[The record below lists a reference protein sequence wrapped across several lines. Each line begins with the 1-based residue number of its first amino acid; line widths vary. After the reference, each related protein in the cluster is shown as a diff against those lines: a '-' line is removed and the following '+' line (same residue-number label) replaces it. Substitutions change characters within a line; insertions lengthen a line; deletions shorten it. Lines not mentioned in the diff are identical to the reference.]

1 MKVVPYKDSEKSKK
15 AQVSEMFDGISK
27 EYDRMNRL
35 ITFGVDLK
43 WRKRLINAVLA
54 LKPQR
59 ILDVAT
65 GTGDLAIALAQQSD
79 AQVTGLDLSSG
90 MLDVGKNKVKHHGLQ
105 DRVDMV
111 LGDSESLPFETNAF
125 DAVTVAFGV
134 RNFESLSKGIQ
145 EIHRV
150 LKPGGT
156 LAVLETSKPTNPIFK
171 FGYWLHTGILMPLIS
186 KVLASDPKAYT
197 YLVDSASSFPYNQA
211 LTSILLETGFSKAS
225 FHKQT
230 LGAAC
235 IYYAQ
240 K

>member
-90 MLDVGKNKVKHHGLQ
+90 MLDVGKNKVKHHGLR

-111 LGDSESLPFETNAF
+111 LGDSESLPFDSNDF

-171 FGYWLHTGILMPLIS
+171 FGYGLHTSILMPLIS
-186 KVLASDPKAYT
+186 KILASDPKAYT
-197 YLVDSASSFPYNQA
+197 YLVDSASTFPYNQA
-211 LTSILLETGFSKAS
+211 FTSILLEAGFSKAS

>member
-90 MLDVGKNKVKHHGLQ
+90 MLNVGKNKVKHHGLQ

-156 LAVLETSKPTNPIFK
+156 LAVLETSKPTNHIFK

-211 LTSILLETGFSKAS
+211 FTSILLETGFSKAS

-235 IYYAQ
+235 IYYA
-240 K
+240 KK

>member
-1 MKVVPYKDSEKSKK
+1 MKVVPYKDSNKSKK

-35 ITFGVDLK
+35 ITFGVDLQ

-90 MLDVGKNKVKHHGLQ
+90 MLNVGKNKVKHHRLQ

-111 LGDSESLPFETNAF
+111 LGDSESLPFDSNDF

-134 RNFESLSKGIQ
+134 RNFESLSKGKDVT
-145 EIHRV
+145 EIAQDYDISESSVYVYKKRV
-150 LKPGGT
+150 LNT
-156 LAVLETSKPTNPIFK
+156 LQKEILKLER
-171 FGYWLHTGILMPLIS
+171 
-186 KVLASDPKAYT
+186 D
-197 YLVDSASSFPYNQA
+197 
-211 LTSILLETGFSKAS
+211 
-225 FHKQT
+225 
-230 LGAAC
+230 LG
-235 IYYAQ
+235 
-240 K
+240 

>member
-15 AQVSEMFDGISK
+15 IQVSEMFDGISK

-35 ITFGVDLK
+35 ITFGVDLR
-43 WRKRLINAVLA
+43 WRKRLIKAVLA

-65 GTGDLAIALAQQSD
+65 GTGDLAIAFAQQSNTR
-79 AQVTGLDLSSG
+79 VTGLDLSPG
-90 MLDVGKNKVKHHGLQ
+90 MLSVGKEKVKHNNLQ
-105 DRVDMV
+105 DRVEMV
-111 LGDSESLPFETNAF
+111 LGDSESLPFDNHHF

-134 RNFESLSKGIQ
+134 RNFENLSRGI
-145 EIHRV
+145 EELYRV

-171 FGYWLHTGILMPLIS
+171 WGYQLHTSVVMPFLS
-186 KVLASDPKAYT
+186 KLLASDPKAYT
-197 YLVDSASSFPYNQA
+197 YLVDSASSFPYNEA
-211 LTSILLETGFSKAS
+211 FTAILLKAGFSKAS

-235 IYYAQ
+235 IYYAE

>member
-156 LAVLETSKPTNPIFK
+156 LAVLETSKPTNHIFK

-211 LTSILLETGFSKAS
+211 FTSILLETGFSKAS